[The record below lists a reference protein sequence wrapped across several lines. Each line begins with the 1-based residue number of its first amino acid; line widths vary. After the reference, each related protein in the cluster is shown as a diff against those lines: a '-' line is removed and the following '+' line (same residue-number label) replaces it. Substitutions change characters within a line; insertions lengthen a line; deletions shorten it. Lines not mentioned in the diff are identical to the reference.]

1 MAQVKTYNTD
11 LERINGLMSEC
22 EKAFTGEDFR
32 DSGEA
37 ETRVNKSG
45 IALVNKIRGTEQYME
60 AFAKA
65 MRAGISPEKGMGMEG
80 LKPLYEAEAAMKALT
95 ISGGD
100 PAGSDGGFLA
110 PIDFDNQVIALS
122 KEYVDLSP
130 LVHVENVSVNSG
142 WRVVDAAGTRTPLNK
157 LDEMGTIT
165 KGQQP
170 KFNQIVYNCS
180 KYGDKVVVSD
190 ELMSDAPAL
199 VRYLAGWWAPK
210 YVLTKN
216 ALILAL
222 LNNLEL
228 KPLGD
233 ANQMQALKKLL
244 NTGLN
249 TAHSRNATILTNCF
263 GYDDMDNWMDTTGR
277 PLLVPDP
284 KGGDFDR
291 FNTTAPSTVTRWLSP
306 TS

>member
-1 MAQVKTYNTD
+1 
-11 LERINGLMSEC
+11 
-22 EKAFTGEDFR
+22 
-32 DSGEA
+32 
-37 ETRVNKSG
+37 
-45 IALVNKIRGTEQYME
+45 
-60 AFAKA
+60 
-65 MRAGISPEKGMGMEG
+65 
-80 LKPLYEAEAAMKALT
+80 
-95 ISGGD
+95 
-100 PAGSDGGFLA
+100 
-110 PIDFDNQVIALS
+110 
-122 KEYVDLSP
+122 
-130 LVHVENVSVNSG
+130 
-142 WRVVDAAGTRTPLNK
+142 
-157 LDEMGTIT
+157 
-165 KGQQP
+165 
-170 KFNQIVYNCS
+170 
-180 KYGDKVVVSD
+180 
-190 ELMSDAPAL
+190 MSDAPAL

-291 FNTTAPSTVTRWLSP
+291 FKGRKVTYADIDLIPNVEANGQAYSPLYVGNLKAFAWLFLRQGTRIKSTDIGGAAWDTDSWEVRCTTRMDCQQVDGGAVKRAGLKYVED
-306 TS
+306 